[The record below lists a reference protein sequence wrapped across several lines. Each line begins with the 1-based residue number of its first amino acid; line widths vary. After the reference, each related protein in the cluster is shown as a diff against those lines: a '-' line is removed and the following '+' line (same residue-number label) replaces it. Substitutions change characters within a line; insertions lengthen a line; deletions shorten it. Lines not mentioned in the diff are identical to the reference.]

1 MEEYTP
7 TRPAATR
14 ERLVL
19 VCVAVRRTRT
29 LAPSA
34 LIVATVLAPACGGGG
49 SPTSPGPSPT
59 PVPSGSPVSG
69 VVFYDE
75 NADGV
80 LDPGEDV
87 RLPGATVTV
96 GGRTGASSAGGAFT
110 VMNVPVGAQVARAQ
124 SLPPYFLAG
133 ASVPVTVPQ
142 AAGAPVFVPA
152 VLPIGTN
159 RTNRYIAFGDSISA
173 GEGSSDDGGY
183 RNWLEADLRAYWGRA
198 ELRNDGLAGTRSDD
212 GERRLDGVLARE
224 KPAYTL
230 ILYGTNDW
238 NELECKVEFPCFTV
252 DSLRSM
258 IRQAKD
264 RNSLPV
270 VGTIPPVNT
279 AFADKSPPE
288 RQDWVKRMNDLVRP
302 MVAQEGALLA
312 DVHAAMLKEG
322 DQTALFID
330 HVHPNDRGYEIM
342 AREWFRAITTAAA
355 GAAGLTAEPL
365 ELDALLAPPSAWA
378 PAPRS
383 GPRRREASRGA
394 R

>member
-7 TRPAATR
+7 TRAAAAR
-14 ERLVL
+14 ERFVL
-19 VCVAVRRTRT
+19 VCGAVRRTRS

-34 LIVATVLAPACGGGG
+34 LIVAIALAPACGGGG

-59 PVPSGSPVSG
+59 PGSPVSG
-69 VVFYDE
+69 AVFYDE
-75 NADGV
+75 NANGI
-80 LDPGEDV
+80 LDAGEDV
-87 RLPGATVTV
+87 RLPGATVNV

-110 VMNVPVGAQVARAQ
+110 VMNVPAGAQTARAQ

-133 ASVPVTVPQ
+133 AAVPVTVPQ

-183 RNWLEADLRAYWGRA
+183 RDWLEADLRAYWGRA
-198 ELRNDGLAGTRSDD
+198 ELRNEGLAGTRSNA
-212 GERRLDGVLARE
+212 GEGRLDGVLARE

-238 NELECKVEFPCFTV
+238 NELECKVEFPCFTI

-258 IRQAKD
+258 IRQTKD

-279 AFADKSPPE
+279 AFADRSPPE
-288 RQDWVKRMNDLVRP
+288 RQDWVRRMNDLVRP

-322 DQTALFID
+322 DVTALFFD
-330 HVHPNDRGYEIM
+330 HVHPNDRGYQIM

-355 GAAGLTAEPL
+355 GAAGLAAEPL
-365 ELDALLAPPSAWA
+365 ELEAIFAPPPSSVLAA
-378 PAPRS
+378 RS
-383 GPRRREASRGA
+383 GPHRDAARRA